1 MVILLTGVSVSIA
14 AVYYTINIRHQ
25 RAARQIQLFM
35 NIYSRFDNQQLMR
48 SLIDSR
54 YNEWNTFEE
63 WMEKYGPQGDREAYT
78 NWVSLQNALQGIGH
92 LVSEGYV
99 RPETVSGLMGA
110 IPTLNWERNE
120 PIIRGLREKLGS
132 STLWD
137 DVESL
142 YHEMAK
148 IRISK
153 H

>member
-1 MVILLTGVSVSIA
+1 
-14 AVYYTINIRHQ
+14 
-25 RAARQIQLFM
+25 M

-48 SLIDSR
+48 ALIDSR
-54 YNEWNTFEE
+54 YDEWNTFEE
-63 WMEKYGPQGDREAYT
+63 WMQKCGPHADREAYT
-78 NWVSLQNALQGIGH
+78 NWVCLQNALQGIGH

-110 IPTLNWERNE
+110 MPTLNWERNE
-120 PIIRGLREKLGS
+120 PIIRGLRERLGS

-142 YHEMAK
+142 YNEMIK
-148 IRISK
+148 IRGST